1 MKKQAR
7 SATRYLS
14 GESQIDPTVV
24 RYAVYYIVT
33 STDGQLPVHMLGQH
47 LRQNPQ
53 LSNLSIDDLLRILD
67 SYNSI
72 FELKDTDRGK
82 SHINVL
88 LAFEFQVCDQPKKCG
103 GYPTCR
109 DLHICKYFIQNK
121 CRQTQAQRCQFGH
134 DLHSEHNLQI
144 LQEKYM
150 DRIDPQKLK
159 EWIQHHHIRRFRTS
173 RPPQVCT
180 FYNTE
185 GGCSK
190 NDKCPFLHLCSFFVS
205 RRCRYGSKCK
215 RSHALSSER
224 NKG

>member
-1 MKKQAR
+1 MKKRSR
-7 SATRYLS
+7 SATRQS
-14 GESQIDPTVV
+14 SVESQIYPTVAK
-24 RYAVYYIVT
+24 YAIHYIAT
-33 STDGQLPVHMLGQH
+33 STDGQLPVSRLRQY

-67 SYNSI
+67 TYNSI
-72 FELKDTDRGK
+72 FELEDTDKGK

-121 CRQTQAQRCQFGH
+121 CRQAQSQKCPFGH
-134 DLHSEHNLQI
+134 DLHSEHNLRI

-150 DRIDPQKLK
+150 DRIDPQNLK
-159 EWIQHHHIRRFRTS
+159 EWIQKHHNRRSRTS
-173 RPPQVCT
+173 RPPQICT
-180 FYNTE
+180 FYNTA

-190 NDKCPFLHLCSFFVS
+190 NDTCSFLHLCSFFVS
-205 RRCRYGSKCK
+205 RSCKFGSKCT
-215 RSHALSSER
+215 RSHALSSKQ